1 MGAWGP
7 SLYSNDL
14 GLDLR
19 SAIKVVSRL
28 PFEVEQLT
36 EIAIDTF
43 RETAK
48 DSDDDDYTTFWLV
61 LADLFHR
68 RGIPAK
74 AVFNTAIGIIKSGKD
89 LQVNQDLGMSGV
101 DLEKR
106 RYVLAQL
113 QERLEQAVPT
123 KSRNILKKPQ
133 PLLMSLGDV
142 IVFPID
148 KKGGSINPY
157 FSTKQ
162 LEQSPRLKF
171 EKSGWGAAVIIA
183 CGRAFDFISYYTPIV
198 ITKHF
203 NAIRKPTFD
212 LIEKHEGWRLNIS
225 GTCSKNHFRRMQLE
239 IIGKVTIDEIK
250 LRRSFHRID
259 NGVSAAVND
268 ISLANRL
275 KVFEEGKERQGST
288 LERLSQITS
297 K

>member
-7 SLYSNDL
+7 GLYSNDL

-28 PFEVEQLT
+28 PFGVEQLT

-43 RETAK
+43 GETAK
-48 DSDDDDYTTFWLV
+48 NSDDDDYTAFWLV
-61 LADLFHR
+61 LADQFHR
-68 RGIPAK
+68 RGIPAQ

-106 RYVLAQL
+106 RRVLAEL
-113 QERLEQAVPT
+113 QERLEQTVPK

-133 PLLMSLGDV
+133 LFLMSAGDV

-148 KKGGSINPY
+148 KKGGCINPY

-162 LEQSPRLKF
+162 LEQSPGFKF
-171 EKSGWGAAVIIA
+171 EKAGWGAAVIVA
-183 CGRAFDFISYYTPIV
+183 CGRAFDFVSYYTPMV
-198 ITKHF
+198 ITQHF
-203 NAIRKPTFD
+203 NAMRKPTLD
-212 LIEKHEGWRLNIS
+212 LIEKHGGWKLNLS
-225 GTCSKNHFRRMQLE
+225 GTCSKNQFRRMQLE

-250 LRRSFHRID
+250 LRSLFHRID

-275 KVFEEGKERQGST
+275 KVFETGRERQGFT
-288 LERLSQITS
+288 LERLNQITP